1 MKKLYSISLMV
12 AAVGLLAISMPVNA
26 SKMDDRIESSAKKSY
41 VFKTYLKA
49 DAIKIQSKD
58 GVVTLTGTVS
68 EESHKSLAGETLA
81 GLPGVKT
88 VDNRLEVKGERPAE
102 NSDTWLMMKVK
113 TTLLFHRSVS
123 GSKTEVNVKDGIVTL
138 QGEATSQAQK
148 DLTTEYAKDIDGV
161 KDVKN
166 EMVVSSGSS
175 KESRT
180 VGEKIDDSSKKKSR
194 TVGEKIDD
202 ASITAQVKVTLLY
215 HRSTSA
221 LNTSVTTRKGV
232 VTLSG
237 KAKNVSEKDLAT
249 KYISDVH
256 GVKSVKNLMTVG

>member
-1 MKKLYSISLMV
+1 V

-175 KESRT
+175 KESRM

-237 KAKNVSEKDLAT
+237 KAKNASEKDLAT
-249 KYISDVH
+249 KYVNDVH
-256 GVKSVKNLMTVG
+256 GVKSVKNVMTVG

>member
-1 MKKLYSISLMV
+1 MV
-12 AAVGLLAISMPVNA
+12 VAVALLAISMPVHA
-26 SKMDDRIESSAKKSY
+26 SKMDDRIESSARKSY
-41 VFKTYLKA
+41 VFKTYLKT
-49 DAIKIQSKD
+49 DDIKIQSKD

-68 EESHKSLAGETLA
+68 EESHKSLAGETVA
-81 GLPGVKT
+81 GLPEVKT
-88 VDNRLEVKGERPAE
+88 VDNRLEVKGERPVE

-123 GSKTEVNVKDGIVTL
+123 GSKTEVTVKDGIVTL

-148 DLTTEYAKDIDGV
+148 DLTMEYAKDIDGV

-166 EMVVSSGSS
+166 EMVVSSGPS
-175 KESRT
+175 KEVRT
-180 VGEKIDDSSKKKSR
+180 AGEKIDDSSKKKSR
-194 TVGEKIDD
+194 TAGEKIDD
-202 ASITAQVKVTLLY
+202 ASITAQVKMTLLY

-237 KAKNVSEKDLAT
+237 KAKNASEKDLAT
-249 KYISDVH
+249 KFVNDVH
-256 GVKSVKNLMTVG
+256 GVKSVRNIMTVG